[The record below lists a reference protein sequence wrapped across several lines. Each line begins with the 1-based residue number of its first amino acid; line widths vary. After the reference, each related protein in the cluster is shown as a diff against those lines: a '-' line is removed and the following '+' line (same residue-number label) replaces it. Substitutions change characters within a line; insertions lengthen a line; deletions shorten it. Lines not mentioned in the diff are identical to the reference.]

1 MVPFE
6 SNHDTGS
13 KTLLNGVVLPAGQ
26 TAEEDLGAALVN
38 IFTHPNVAPF
48 VSKNLIQHLVTSNPS
63 PAYVSRI
70 AAVFDDN
77 GSGVRGDLRAV
88 VRAIL
93 MDPEAR
99 AGDSGP
105 SLNPP
110 DTSGHLREPVFF
122 TASMLRGLGALVND
136 TNGLDWQ
143 ATKLCQTIFTPDSV
157 FNYYA
162 PGYRIP
168 ADFTPGLSLLGPEFQ
183 LETPA
188 TATARANLANSVI
201 FGSLGA
207 GTVVDLTSL
216 SNLAAT
222 PAKLVAAVNNA
233 FFYGQMPSALESQI
247 MGAVTGTTGNLN
259 RAKAAVYLAVTS
271 SYYNV
276 EH

>member
-1 MVPFE
+1 MGEYLSMANNDKADTTRGTQANENYARELMQLFTIGTFLLNQDGSLQLDVNHQPVPTYTQSTIANFARVYTGWTYPTQPGAKLQKHNPAYYTGPMESFE

-136 TNGLDWQ
+136 TNGLAGQ
-143 ATKLCQTIFTPDSV
+143 AAKLGQTIFTPASV

-168 ADFTPGLSLLGPEFQ
+168 ADFTPGC
-183 LETPA
+183 
-188 TATARANLANSVI
+188 
-201 FGSLGA
+201 
-207 GTVVDLTSL
+207 
-216 SNLAAT
+216 
-222 PAKLVAAVNNA
+222 
-233 FFYGQMPSALESQI
+233 
-247 MGAVTGTTGNLN
+247 
-259 RAKAAVYLAVTS
+259 
-271 SYYNV
+271 
-276 EH
+276 